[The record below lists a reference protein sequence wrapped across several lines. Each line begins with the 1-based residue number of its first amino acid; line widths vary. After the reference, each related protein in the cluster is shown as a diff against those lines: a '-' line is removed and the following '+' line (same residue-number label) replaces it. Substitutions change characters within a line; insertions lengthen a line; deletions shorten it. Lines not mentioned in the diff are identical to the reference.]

1 MVRDMNSKVQRE
13 HEVVFSDQNSVSA
26 DQSGQVANFQPQF
39 EQIDLS
45 ELSESVTLDIPET
58 PNRERKEESI
68 LLKWLMSGHK
78 LSQ

>member
-13 HEVVFSDQNSVSA
+13 HEVVFSDQNAMSA
-26 DQSGQVANFQPQF
+26 DQQAANYQPQF

-45 ELSESVTLDIPET
+45 ALSEAVTLDIPET